1 MPELKREL
9 GARDLSLFAIA
20 SITGARWIPSAAHA
34 GSGSILLWVLAAL
47 FFLIPLAIAVAALT
61 VRYPAAG
68 GMYVWTRGDF
78 GPFHGF
84 LAFWVYW
91 MAIVI
96 WFPSAAMFYTSAAVY
111 MLGPHYA
118 HLADNRVYLV
128 TASLIAIWAGLG
140 TNVVGLKIGK
150 WTENVGALAA
160 WVLGAVLV
168 VVAALMWRHGG
179 SATEF
184 HVLPDLNWGTVN
196 FWASIAYAVTGF
208 EVMGMMGAEMR
219 DPARDI
225 PKAALYSSV
234 FVTLFYVG
242 TTAALL
248 VMLRPEKISELNGL
262 AQAADAAGVALG
274 AGWLATV
281 IAALVV
287 CSAIGQ
293 FGGLGASVARMPF
306 AAGVDNL
313 LPPAF
318 AKVHP
323 RWGTP
328 YVAMLTF
335 GVLASALLILIQL
348 GDTARVAYETLVS
361 LMVIVGFLPY
371 VYVFGSAW
379 IAGKRLSALSGWAV
393 TLLAIVCSVIPP
405 ADTRFWLFEG
415 KLALGTAAVIASAF
429 WVYRR
434 QTSAR
439 LPLHEGALSRYR
451 Q

>member
-1 MPELKREL
+1 MTGLKREL
-9 GARDLSLFAIA
+9 GARDLTLFAIA
-20 SITGARWIPSAAHA
+20 SITGARWIPAAAHA
-34 GSGSILLWVLAAL
+34 GSGSILLWVLASL

-61 VRYPAAG
+61 VRHPSAG
-68 GMYVWTRGDF
+68 GMYVWTRKDF
-78 GPFHGF
+78 GHWHGF
-84 LAFWVYW
+84 LCFWIYW

-118 HLADNRVYLV
+118 HLAEDRIYLV
-128 TASLIAIWAGLG
+128 VASLIVIWVGLG
-140 TNVVGLKIGK
+140 TNIVGLKIGK
-150 WTENVGALAA
+150 WTENLGAVAA
-160 WVLGAVLV
+160 WVLGAMLV
-168 VVAALMWRHGG
+168 VVAALMWRRGG

-196 FWASIAYAVTGF
+196 FWAAIAYGVTGF

-219 DPARDI
+219 NPARDI
-225 PKAALYSSV
+225 TKAAWYSSI
-234 FVTLFYVG
+234 FVTLFYAG

-262 AQAADAAGVALG
+262 AQASEAAGLALG
-274 AGWLATV
+274 AWWLAPAV
-281 IAALVV
+281 AALVV
-287 CSAIGQ
+287 GAAIGQ

-313 LPPAF
+313 LPAAF
-318 AKVHP
+318 GKAHP
-323 RWGTP
+323 RWATP
-328 YVAMLTF
+328 HVAMITF

-361 LMVIVGFLPY
+361 LMVIVGFLPF

-379 IAGKRLSALSGWAV
+379 IAGKRISALSGWAV

-405 ADTRFWLFEG
+405 ADTKVWLFEG
-415 KLALGTAAVIASAF
+415 KLAIGTVAVIASAF

-434 QTSAR
+434 Q
-439 LPLHEGALSRYR
+439 SRYN
-451 Q
+451 